1 MANFSIADQ
10 IRMNGLDLNSMLMQN
25 MFGVS
30 SSINSVQKTSSTNAL
45 AYAVKGDKKYD
56 AEMDSDSDGTV
67 TFNEYVNYISSHNL
81 KKYNIPEKSTVIKN
95 LFDTESGAGK
105 TQILNYGKALSTYL
119 LNSTILPQSII
130 SKQA

>member
-1 MANFSIADQ
+1 MASFSIADQ
-10 IRMNGLDLNSMLMQN
+10 MRMNNLDLNSMLMQN

-30 SSINSVQKTSSTNAL
+30 SSIDSAQKTSSTNAL

-56 AEMDSDSDGTV
+56 AEMDTDSDGTV
-67 TFNEYVNYISSHNL
+67 TFNEYVKYISSKNL
-81 KKYNIPEKSTVIKN
+81 KKYNLPEKSTIIKN
-95 LFDTESGAGK
+95 LFDSESGATK

-119 LNSTILPQSII
+119 LNSAVLPQSII